1 MSLTRKTVRSA
12 VWLLG
17 SRAWTQVMN
26 LTIGVTLARLL
37 SPADYGLL
45 GMVLVTTGLVGVLA
59 DLGLSAAVVQKQDLS
74 QRELSGIFWF
84 GLAAVLI

>member
-59 DLGLSAAVVQKQDLS
+59 DLGL
-74 QRELSGIFWF
+74 
-84 GLAAVLI
+84 